1 MKRKFS
7 ILCVQKFYML
17 YESWSLPKEGSRLE
31 EGKGFNPEYL
41 QWADSGC
48 VLADSWRYLVGVQS
62 VIMCIR

>member
-1 MKRKFS
+1 
-7 ILCVQKFYML
+7 ML
-17 YESWSLPKEGSRLE
+17 YESWSLTKVGSRLE

-41 QWADSGC
+41 QWADSEC